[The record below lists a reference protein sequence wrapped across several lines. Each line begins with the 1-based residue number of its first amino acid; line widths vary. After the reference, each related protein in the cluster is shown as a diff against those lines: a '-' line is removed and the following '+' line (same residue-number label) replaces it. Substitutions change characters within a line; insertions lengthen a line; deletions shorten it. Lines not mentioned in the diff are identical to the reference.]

1 MLPSI
6 GKPIEREETDMKKTT
21 IAAAMLTGWLLTGA
35 VGSASAQSFAC
46 MGRLSIDELAVCDNA
61 SLRDAD
67 ERVAAA
73 YTRLLD
79 ILKRTDRGFIPE
91 VRQHQRDFLAARKA
105 CRADVACIQDAYDE
119 QYTFLRRMG
128 NNAQNQ

>member
-1 MLPSI
+1 M
-6 GKPIEREETDMKKTT
+6 ERT
-21 IAAAMLTGWLLTGA
+21 IRSGLLTVALLAG
-35 VGSASAQSFAC
+35 GIDTASAQSFAC
-46 MGRLSIDELAVCDNA
+46 MGELSIDETTVCDNA
-61 SLRDAD
+61 ALREAD

-79 ILKRTDRGFIPE
+79 ILKRADRGFIPE
-91 VRQHQRDFLAARKA
+91 VRRHQRDFLARRKA

-128 NNAQNQ
+128 NNVLSQ

>member
-1 MLPSI
+1 
-6 GKPIEREETDMKKTT
+6 MKTM
-21 IAAAMLTGWLLTGA
+21 IAVTMLTATLLAGGA
-35 VGSASAQSFAC
+35 RSASAQSFAC
-46 MGRLSIDELAVCDNA
+46 MGRLTIDETAVCDNA
-61 SLRDAD
+61 ALREAD

-91 VRQHQRDFLAARKA
+91 VRNHQRDFLARRAA
-105 CRADVACIQDAYDE
+105 CRADVACIQDAYDD